1 MKEKELADVVSLPKG
16 EIQLQRNDLSVYHN
30 GYVIFTGK
38 DLSEVEEKYQKFING
53 LKITYVDIIVDNS
66 LD

>member
-38 DLSEVEEKYQKFING
+38 DLIEVEEKYQNFISG
-53 LKITYVDIIVDNS
+53 MTVTYTN
-66 LD
+66 